1 MDEGSWRGFPSL
13 WKGDMDVVIFV
24 AGLPGTGKS
33 SIARCLAEAFSI
45 HYYEIDEVK
54 KVVYPQDP
62 DFEHNMRHGIPFR
75 KETRLK
81 VFEQVLV
88 DFKRLAQTYDHLV
101 VDEALHL
108 KEPRQVLFDGAKAY
122 FGGYLVI
129 WLKTDGAVVE
139 KRLRTKKRE
148 DHILKE
154 AQGRQKLE
162 ELENDAHILAT
173 PNRQFVL
180 AQLVQG
186 GSVDPNLAG
195 RRPVDSCDHVEQ
207 GGFAAA

>member
-1 MDEGSWRGFPSL
+1 MN
-13 WKGDMDVVIFV
+13 VVIFV

-108 KEPRQVLFDGAKAY
+108 KEPRQVLFDGAKSY

-129 WLKTDGAVVE
+129 WLKTAPAVVE
-139 KRLRTKKRE
+139 KRLRSKKRE
-148 DHILKE
+148 DHILKDAMKMYLSFAKE
-154 AQGRQKLE
+154 VEGLDETHIVCENNGSLEQTTQGLFSLIQS
-162 ELENDAHILAT
+162 LASL
-173 PNRQFVL
+173 QAL
-180 AQLVQG
+180 QG
-186 GSVDPNLAG
+186 
-195 RRPVDSCDHVEQ
+195 
-207 GGFAAA
+207 

>member
-148 DHILKE
+148 DHILKDPMKMYLSFAKE
-154 AQGRQKLE
+154 VESLDESHIVCENNGSLEQTTQRLLRLIQNLASLQKL
-162 ELENDAHILAT
+162 L
-173 PNRQFVL
+173 R
-180 AQLVQG
+180 
-186 GSVDPNLAG
+186 
-195 RRPVDSCDHVEQ
+195 
-207 GGFAAA
+207 